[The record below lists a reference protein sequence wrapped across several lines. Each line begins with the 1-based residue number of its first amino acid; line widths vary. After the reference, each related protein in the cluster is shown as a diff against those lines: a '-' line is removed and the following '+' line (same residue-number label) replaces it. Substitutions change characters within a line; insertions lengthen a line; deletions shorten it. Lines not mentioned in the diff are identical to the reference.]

1 MPLDTVLALFKP
13 DLVFSLSFLVGFLGF
28 GIFVNNSLFPWLK
41 SYTDKRLEAEERR
54 QKRWDDVIGVI
65 VDLRQELGAFRETHA
80 IVMAY
85 IIADLERAEEQKNND
100 RPETASERALKRRQS
115 TQDLLLRKI
124 QGDQP
129 R

>member
-1 MPLDTVLALFKP
+1 MPVDAILALFKP
-13 DLVFSLSFLVGFLGF
+13 DFVFSLTFLVGFLGF
-28 GIFVNNSLFPWLK
+28 GLFFKRDLFPWVTG
-41 SYTDKRLEAEERR
+41 YMDKRLAVDETR

-85 IIADLERAEEQKNND
+85 IISDLERTEEQRNND
-100 RPETASERALKRRQS
+100 RPETATERALKRRQS

-124 QGDQP
+124 QGE
-129 R
+129 